1 MVRAGLL
8 CVHVLSWT
16 KCFLVSYRQNL
27 WILALYS
34 FLALKKNWRTYH
46 PYKIHCSKVWTN
58 CVSTKIITVSFR
70 AITYTHLEQLH
81 ILKMY
86 QNLLYWLM
94 NSWGWSSSFSWQH
107 IANINLNTRLRLL
120 YYVCFKSWIYKI
132 ISTWH
137 FRLFKYLFQ
146 NRDFTDWH
154 SCSVHNTPKEIFIS
168 YIDGTLFKTSHK
180 NL

>member
-1 MVRAGLL
+1 MKNLFIPIKFTVQRYEQIVFPLKLL
-8 CVHVLSWT
+8 QC
-16 KCFLVSYRQNL
+16 
-27 WILALYS
+27 
-34 FLALKKNWRTYH
+34 
-46 PYKIHCSKVWTN
+46 
-58 CVSTKIITVSFR
+58 
-70 AITYTHLEQLH
+70 HLEQLH

-86 QNLLYWLM
+86 QNLLYWLI

-132 ISTWH
+132 ISTRH

-146 NRDFTDWH
+146 NRDFIDWH
-154 SCSVHNTPKEIFIS
+154 SFSVHNIPKEIFIN